1 MWGPRGE
8 QQGQLSLPLLYFD
21 SAASHTSRYFRYFL
35 YSEPLV
41 ETMTRDRDDSQ
52 PTLKIEPE
60 LKVVIKSNPP
70 TSKLLHKP
78 MAIFQPSTV
87 VAKTK

>member
-1 MWGPRGE
+1 
-8 QQGQLSLPLLYFD
+8 
-21 SAASHTSRYFRYFL
+21 
-35 YSEPLV
+35 
-41 ETMTRDRDDSQ
+41 MTRDRDGFQ
-52 PTLKIEPE
+52 PTLKTEPE

-78 MAIFQPSTV
+78 MAIFKPSTV